1 MLKETQRG
9 REYRMDAAQDCLT
22 VSLLCLMA
30 PCRKPE
36 RQHCTTLYGLLT
48 RPRCIWWT
56 SLCRT
61 GTFQSHFHQQK
72 KARKSRKIVWIGVSF
87 SCRSKSCEDFFQT
100 RHHFRGKSSSKQQF
114 LLKRSA
120 SDLIC
125 LSAASL
131 SSPRASVCSTAAD
144 VQRKA

>member
-1 MLKETQRG
+1 
-9 REYRMDAAQDCLT
+9 MDAAQDCLT

-72 KARKSRKIVWIGVSF
+72 KLESLAKLCGLGLAFHAGQRAVKIFFKHAIILEENQAVNSSF
-87 SCRSKSCEDFFQT
+87 C
-100 RHHFRGKSSSKQQF
+100 
-114 LLKRSA
+114 
-120 SDLIC
+120 
-125 LSAASL
+125 
-131 SSPRASVCSTAAD
+131 
-144 VQRKA
+144 